1 MLVLSAQLYCRRYPG
16 FGPSL
21 SPSGARAL
29 AHLFACP
36 SPGAPGGA
44 SSRKRYKT
52 HGRAAAVAP
61 PTSRTQLGTAGTATS
76 SSDEDLPPSLASAV
90 LPCEASH
97 KRLNIAG
104 IEVTA
109 GLLALEH
116 CTCALCLGLPVV
128 GRLEETGADESD
140 SVNARGLG
148 DDPLHR
154 SENLWTIS

>member
-1 MLVLSAQLYCRRYPG
+1 MNNEIRKQQHSMVVSSQL
-16 FGPSL
+16 
-21 SPSGARAL
+21 
-29 AHLFACP
+29 
-36 SPGAPGGA
+36 API
-44 SSRKRYKT
+44 
-52 HGRAAAVAP
+52 
-61 PTSRTQLGTAGTATS
+61 Q
-76 SSDEDLPPSLASAV
+76 DLPPSLASAV

-154 SENLWTIS
+154 SESLWTIS